1 MLDGGWGGGAQWW
14 GRGGVCVCGGGG
26 GGELFSRSGLTWT
39 GNDPFKLDNSV
50 LT

>member
-1 MLDGGWGGGAQWW
+1 MC
-14 GRGGVCVCGGGG
+14 VCVGGGG
-26 GGELFSRSGLTWT
+26 GGGGGALFSRSGLTWT